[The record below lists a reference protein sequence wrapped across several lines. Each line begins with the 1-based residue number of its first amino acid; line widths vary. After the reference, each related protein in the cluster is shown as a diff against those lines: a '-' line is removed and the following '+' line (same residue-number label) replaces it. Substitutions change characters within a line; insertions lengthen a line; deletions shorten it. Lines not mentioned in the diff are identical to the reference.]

1 MKALPKRRKALGKS
15 NVTSLVDIALSLVIF
30 FLVAIPFLMES
41 GVFVSSPS
49 ATVATAAV
57 AQEILVNIY
66 ITAEGDYYLNNTYMD
81 SLDKLANLVKELMKR
96 SKDKLV
102 VVKADDETRH
112 ELVVKALDIAKR
124 GGAERLMMLR
134 APKQKQKG
142 G

>member
-1 MKALPKRRKALGKS
+1 MRGPIVKREAAGKA
-15 NVTSLVDIALSLVIF
+15 NVTSLVDIALSLVIY

-66 ITAEGDYYLNNTYMD
+66 ITDQGDYYLNNTYID
-81 SLDKLANLVKELMKR
+81 NLDKLANLVKELMKR

-102 VVKADDETRH
+102 VVKADDDTKH
-112 ELVVKALDIAKR
+112 EYVVKALDIAKR

-134 APKQKQKG
+134 APKKQQG

>member
-1 MKALPKRRKALGKS
+1 MRKPILKREGGGRA
-15 NVTSLVDIALSLVIF
+15 NVTSLVDIALSLVIY

-66 ITAEGDYYLNNTYMD
+66 ITNEGDYYLNNTYID

-102 VVKADDETRH
+102 VVKADDDTKH
-112 ELVVKALDIAKR
+112 EYIVKALDIAKR
-124 GGAERLMMLR
+124 GGAGRLMMLR
-134 APKQKQKG
+134 APKKEKG